1 MHVNAY
7 KFEIGDLVT
16 YSPTERDRWGR
27 LITPT
32 EAEERLPR
40 NVHGIVTKKHRQSVY
55 IEARPMK
62 CVEEESYLVV
72 FDEGAGHWV
81 DSSNL
86 IRAQKGDWSQQDAID
101 KTH

>member
-27 LITPT
+27 LVT
-32 EAEERLPR
+32 EGERLSCDSL
-40 NVHGIVTKKHRQSVY
+40 HGIVTKKKRQSVY
-55 IEARPMK
+55 IEARPIK

-72 FDEGAGHWV
+72 FGEGAGQWV

-86 IRAQKGDWSQQDAID
+86 TRSQKSDWSWQDAID
-101 KTH
+101 KIH